1 MLSYLNK
8 FNQKFYNYNSK
19 MQVEVPQILWHDK
32 SGRIMSIDFYPNS
45 DYLVTGSDYSEDDTG
60 IRVFYNLAINLFC
73 SFRFN

>member
-1 MLSYLNK
+1 
-8 FNQKFYNYNSK
+8 

-60 IRVFYNLAINLFC
+60 IRVNTIDVYFVVLGA
-73 SFRFN
+73 